1 MQRRLRIYRWILT
14 MWLAIAGC
22 MCTPALAQKYGT
34 LYKGATPHRTMY
46 RQPVAEGACPT
57 YQFRSTSAYSSSFSG
72 SAYAPQVTTPYAT
85 HAAGSSKPRRSNPW
99 DEDGYDEEGDP
110 NGQEVGMMDT
120 PIGEPFILLLMALF
134 YLVYK
139 VISHQPSAIRKKS

>member
-1 MQRRLRIYRWILT
+1 MQRSWRIYRRLFA

-22 MCTPALAQKYGT
+22 MGTPALAQKYGT

-46 RQPVAEGACPT
+46 RQSVAEGACPT

-85 HAAGSSKPRRSNPW
+85 HAAGSSKPRRSSPW
-99 DEDGYDEEGDP
+99 DEDGDGYDEEGNP
-110 NGQEVGMMDT
+110 NGQEVGVMYT
-120 PIGEPFILLLMALF
+120 PLGEPFILLLMALF
-134 YLVYK
+134 YFLFK
-139 VISHQPSAIRKKS
+139 RKQKIENG